1 MPFIPS
7 STYSRVTKPTIVEPY
22 SSDEDDDYYPTRL
35 PPRFTPRYQ
44 PPRITPEYQPPRYHT
59 PRLTPDYQPSYLGT
73 STPSPARYS
82 RRIFPQSYESLDDED
97 DISTKDDSS
106 VVFDANLSFVLG
118 AKGQLRQ
125 HVTPVPAHLER
136 ETASNALSSKISNFL
151 QRTDHVMDEWKRVGG
166 KKDKN
171 QLTIG
176 KNGERSKSATN
187 IMIKGFL
194 SRGDSVSKSLAT
206 KDGSEDCNT
215 DAEIDEV

>member
-1 MPFIPS
+1 MPLIPS
-7 STYSRVTKPTIVEPY
+7 SNYSRVTKPLIVEPY
-22 SSDEDDDYYPTRL
+22 SSDEDDDYYPTR

-44 PPRITPEYQPPRYHT
+44 PPRLTPDYQPSRYHT
-59 PRLTPDYQPSYLGT
+59 PRLTPDYLGT
-73 STPSPARYS
+73 SPSPATRYT
-82 RRIFPQSYESLDDED
+82 RRVFPQSYESLDDED

-106 VVFDANLSFVLG
+106 VVFDANLSFLLR
-118 AKGQLRQ
+118 AKSQLRQ

-151 QRTDHVMDEWKRVGG
+151 QRTDHVMDEWKRVG
-166 KKDKN
+166 KKQDKN
-171 QLTIG
+171 QLTMG

-194 SRGDSVSKSLAT
+194 SRGDSVSKSSAA
-206 KDGSEDCNT
+206 KDVSEDCNT